1 MTVDRTE
8 ATARRAALITALA
21 ACGAGD
27 REAFRQIYDMTAAK
41 LFGICLRICGE
52 RQVAEDVLQE
62 VYLIIW
68 KRAPAYDA
76 ARGSPITWL
85 CVIARN
91 RALDWRRSKQAHHAA
106 VNDEV
111 DGGKIAAIAD
121 ETALADD
128 ALMLAQERERLHR
141 CINQLDDRPRAA
153 IYSAFLDGLTYV
165 EVAERA
171 AVPLPTMKSLI
182 RRALLRLRECLRDDG

>member
-8 ATARRAALITALA
+8 ATARRAALISALA

-111 DGGKIAAIAD
+111 DDGKIAAIAD